1 MVNVVLCCKQ
11 KTAYELRISDWSS
24 DLCSSDLLD
33 SLKKWKI
40 LPQQIDLIASHG
52 QTIFHA
58 PAWMH
63 QQAEFGNST
72 LQIGDTDQMA
82 VTTGIISL
90 GDFRQKHI
98 AAGGEGAPLAAY
110 GDYLMYGSPNENRVL
125 LNIGGIANY
134 TYLAAGNDVTNLL
147 ATDIGPGNTLIDA
160 AVQTFFRQPSDKD
173 GEIARRGKDHQNQL
187 SALQEHPFFALPFP
201 KTTGTELTSERRR
214 VGKEWV

>member
-1 MVNVVLCCKQ
+1 
-11 KTAYELRISDWSS
+11 
-24 DLCSSDLLD
+24 
-33 SLKKWKI
+33 
-40 LPQQIDLIASHG
+40 
-52 QTIFHA
+52 
-58 PAWMH
+58 MH

-134 TYLAAGNDVTNLL
+134 PYLAAENDVTNLL

-160 AVQTFFRQPSDKD
+160 AVQKRS
-173 GEIARRGKDHQNQL
+173 E
-187 SALQEHPFFALPFP
+187 EH
-201 KTTGTELTSERRR
+201 TSELQSRMRPTYT
-214 VGKEWV
+214 

>member
-1 MVNVVLCCKQ
+1 MLLPRLRRKQGRMV
-11 KTAYELRISDWSS
+11 
-24 DLCSSDLLD
+24 LD

-98 AAGGEGAPLAAY
+98 AAGGEGAPLAR
-110 GDYLMYGSPNENRVL
+110 SE
-125 LNIGGIANY
+125 
-134 TYLAAGNDVTNLL
+134 
-147 ATDIGPGNTLIDA
+147 
-160 AVQTFFRQPSDKD
+160 
-173 GEIARRGKDHQNQL
+173 
-187 SALQEHPFFALPFP
+187 EH
-201 KTTGTELTSERRR
+201 TSELQSLMRISYAVFCVKKKR
-214 VGKEWV
+214 KQPTH

>member
-110 GDYLMYGSPNENRVL
+110 GNYLMYGSPNENRVL

-134 TYLAAGNDVTNLL
+134 T
-147 ATDIGPGNTLIDA
+147 
-160 AVQTFFRQPSDKD
+160 R
-173 GEIARRGKDHQNQL
+173 
-187 SALQEHPFFALPFP
+187 
-201 KTTGTELTSERRR
+201 SEERR
-214 VGKEWV
+214 VGNECVSTCRSRWSAYH